1 MNPEDH
7 TVIVSKAYTGVS
19 PAESTS
25 SSSAETAASASG
37 HLPKGTKIEGFEITE
52 LLGIGGFGLVYK
64 AWDPTLEREV
74 ALKEYLP
81 ESLAFRDA
89 HGLVRLKKESH
100 KETFDAGMRSF
111 VNEAKL
117 LARFDHPAL
126 IKVFRFW
133 ESHGTA
139 YMVMPYYKG
148 KTLKA
153 LQAETQAPT
162 SPEYLLNMIL
172 PMCDALHIMHQ
183 QHCIHRDVS
192 PDNVIVEESSGKPIL
207 LDFGAARRAIGQ
219 CGQSFTVILKS
230 GYAPIEQYA
239 EIPHYQQGPWTD
251 VYALAALAH
260 YLIRGK
266 APSPAVGRMVHDS
279 HQSLAND
286 ASLPYEKHLLHALDW
301 GLQIE
306 PDKRP
311 QSMLDFRAAL
321 MGTLSPDEFTTQG
334 SSNASLIDDFLG
346 DKGTDLDGNHSDEA
360 QSSKRSPLRLTPTQW
375 MQWTGLALIPVF
387 CLLYFL
393 LATQPSA
400 TPETQANKLVNN
412 PTTHEADH
420 DTPAPQG
427 EIVANDVEALPDQ
440 IRTDTAPRTPNDIF
454 SHIVSSATKNWN
466 LKVESPLQQLRID
479 KDLLRLNLSSNR
491 DGYLTIWV
499 ESVNGNMEALPTG
512 GISKSRR
519 IQAGQKVQIP
529 DISEP
534 LLASGPPGKNRILV
548 LITPK
553 ALDRQ
558 TVAYPQQF
566 DVSQMEFGAGMVEIE
581 QVTP

>member
-1 MNPEDH
+1 MNQEEH
-7 TVIVSKAYTGVS
+7 TIIVSA
-19 PAESTS
+19 
-25 SSSAETAASASG
+25 SSSAMSTPERTDVSFDEPPPSTTG
-37 HLPKGTKIEGFEITE
+37 YLPKGTWLEGFEITD

-117 LARFDHPAL
+117 LARFDHSAL

-139 YMVMPYYKG
+139 YMAMPYYKG

-153 LQAETQAPT
+153 LQAETPLPV
-162 SPEYLLNMIL
+162 SGEYLLNMIL
-172 PMCDALHIMHQ
+172 PMCDALDIMHQ
-183 QHCIHRDVS
+183 QQCIHRDVS

-279 HQSLAND
+279 HQSLTND
-286 ASLPYEKHLLHALDW
+286 TSLPYEKHLLQALDW

-306 PDKRP
+306 PDRRP
-311 QSMLDFRAAL
+311 QSMQVFRSAL
-321 MGTLSPDEFTTQG
+321 MGTHSTDSIVTHR
-334 SSNASLIDDFLG
+334 SNKASVIEDFLS
-346 DKGTDLDGNHSDEA
+346 GTHSSPSDAHPEDPAASKNPA
-360 QSSKRSPLRLTPTQW
+360 QRLSMGQW
-375 MQWTGLALIPVF
+375 MQWAGLLVIPGL
-387 CLLYFL
+387 CLLFFL
-393 LATQPSA
+393 LVNQSPVQPEVRA
-400 TPETQANKLVNN
+400 VDTTTDETRTGAITPADEFELNKLEPPPNQ
-412 PTTHEADH
+412 TSADA
-420 DTPAPQG
+420 T
-427 EIVANDVEALPDQ
+427 ENSSTDV
-440 IRTDTAPRTPNDIF
+440 F
-454 SHIVSSATKNWN
+454 SHIVRSATSNWN
-466 LKVESPLQQLRID
+466 FMVESPLKQLIID
-479 KDLLRLNLSSNR
+479 KDLLRLNLRSDR
-491 DGYLTIWV
+491 DGYLTVWV
-499 ESVNGNMEALPTG
+499 ESANGAVDELSTG
-512 GISKSRR
+512 GPSIPRHIKR
-519 IQAGQKVQIP
+519 GQTVQIP

-534 LLASGPPGKNRILV
+534 LIASGPAGKNRIL
-548 LITPK
+548 LLLTQEP
-553 ALDRQ
+553 LDRH
-558 TVAYPQQF
+558 TVTHPQQL
-566 DVSQMEFGAGMVEIE
+566 DVKKMEFGARMVEIE
-581 QVTP
+581 QVAP